1 MERAK
6 RIIDKEWPFLSII
19 PVMVESMS
27 VIYEVDSKVGV
38 SKRGSRGYGEPPRMG
53 AHHGCGKPN
62 RLCISPRP
70 PCTCRIWDRSATHPY
85 RPLLGPFVLPNSSF
99 STKCLAWRQ
108 ILMTRLFAS
117 SSRLRNHHILL
128 VNHFQ
133 LPSLLPTHVHQK
145 LVHPNQVHSL
155 TNAELIL

>member
-1 MERAK
+1 MEPAK
-6 RIIDKEWPFLSII
+6 RMIDKEWPFLSII

-70 PCTCRIWDRSATHPY
+70 PCTAGSGTEAQPTPIDPY
-85 RPLLGPFVLPNSSF
+85 WAPLSF
-99 STKCLAWRQ
+99 Q
-108 ILMTRLFAS
+108 ILLS
-117 SSRLRNHHILL
+117 
-128 VNHFQ
+128 Q
-133 LPSLLPTHVHQK
+133 
-145 LVHPNQVHSL
+145 PNAWL
-155 TNAELIL
+155 GTKY